1 MPLTLARLNPHLQK
15 MFDLA
20 DELLAEDNE
29 IKKREKEA
37 SENNYLNFAADYS
50 FNDILCSDLK
60 PNMRKLIEDVCCVT
74 YHVGRTI
81 LFFDFSLGD
90 CG

>member
-1 MPLTLARLNPHLQK
+1 

-60 PNMRKLIEDVCCVT
+60 PNMRKLIEDVCCVDLPRRQNHFIFRFFT
-74 YHVGRTI
+74 RRLRLVS
-81 LFFDFSLGD
+81 LFLMRALLK
-90 CG
+90 CT